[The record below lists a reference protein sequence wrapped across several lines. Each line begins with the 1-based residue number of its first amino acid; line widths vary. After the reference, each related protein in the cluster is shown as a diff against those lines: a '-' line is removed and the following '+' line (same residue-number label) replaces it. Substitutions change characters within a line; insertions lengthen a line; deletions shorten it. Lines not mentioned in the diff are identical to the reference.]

1 VEMTHMEIT
10 ARDMTSE
17 MGVWD

>member
-1 VEMTHMEIT
+1 MTHMEIT

-17 MGVWD
+17 MGVLY